1 MKEEELFDPMLAY
14 LETEGYSILEQQR
27 GHEHGTDIVATKDD
41 HKFLLEL
48 KGDSKA
54 YDVDFGTLIYQIMK
68 NIDGISSDKYALV
81 VSENYRK
88 YAARCRFPLQ
98 KLGIMVYIVNE
109 NGVELFF

>member
-1 MKEEELFDPMLAY
+1 MKEEQLFDPMIAY
-14 LETEGYSILEQQR
+14 LEKEGYSILEQHR

-48 KGDSKA
+48 KGDPSDTA
-54 YDVDFGTLIYQIMK
+54 WFGALIYQIIK
-68 NIDGISSDKYALV
+68 NIDGTSSDRYVLV

-109 NGVELFF
+109 NGVELLF

>member
-1 MKEEELFDPMLAY
+1 MKEEQLFDPMIAY
-14 LETEGYSILEQQR
+14 LEKEGYSILEQHR
-27 GHEHGTDIVATKDD
+27 GHEHGTDIVATKDGY
-41 HKFLLEL
+41 KFLIEL
-48 KGDSKA
+48 KGDPSDIA
-54 YDVDFGTLIYQIMK
+54 WFGALIYQIIK
-68 NIDGISSDKYALV
+68 NIDGTSSDRYVLV

>member
-1 MKEEELFDPMLAY
+1 MTEEQIFDPMIAY
-14 LETEGYSILEQQR
+14 LEKEGYSILEQHR

-68 NIDGISSDKYALV
+68 NMDAASSDKYALV

-88 YAARCRFPLQ
+88 HTARCKFPLQ
-98 KLGIMVYIVNE
+98 KLRINVFIVNE
-109 NGVELFF
+109 NGVELLF

>member
-1 MKEEELFDPMLAY
+1 MKEEQLFDPMVAY
-14 LETEGYSILEQQR
+14 LKKVGYSILEQHR

-68 NIDGISSDKYALV
+68 NMDAASSDKYALV

-88 YAARCRFPLQ
+88 HTARCKFPLQ
-98 KLGIMVYIVNE
+98 KLRINVFIVNE
-109 NGVELFF
+109 NGVELLF